1 MSFVER
7 FIKKPPVVFPLV
19 ALFHI
24 GLLVFS
30 IYNASTEPLSSLIWL
45 QPLWMLAYT
54 ITWLFICDMKR
65 WAAYAYICVTTLSLL
80 LHFLIKEELY
90 HSSLFLIDAI
100 FAMIV
105 MAYIKRFS

>member
-1 MSFVER
+1 ML
-7 FIKKPPVVFPLV
+7 FPLV

-54 ITWLFICDMKR
+54 ITWLFVCGMQR
-65 WAAYAYICVTTLSLL
+65 WAAYTYIAVTTISLGI
-80 LHFLIKEELY
+80 HFFIKEELY

-105 MAYIKRFS
+105 MSYIKRFP

>member
-1 MSFVER
+1 ML
-7 FIKKPPVVFPLV
+7 FPLV

-45 QPLWMLAYT
+45 EPLWMLAYT
-54 ITWLFICDMKR
+54 ITWLFVCGMQR
-65 WAAYAYICVTTLSLL
+65 WAAYTYIAITTFNLG
-80 LHFLIKEELY
+80 LHFFMKDGPY
-90 HSSLFLIDAI
+90 DSSLFLTDAI

-105 MAYIKRFS
+105 MSYIKRFP